1 MEKKAKE
8 VAKKATTAKKKT
20 ATKSVAAKKADTK
33 VVKAKS
39 KAVVAREKAK
49 EIEEL
54 KEIKVEEKKVEK
66 KAKKHQH
73 KYESAKIQSEDQKEI
88 MRFFIVLLVVVLMV
102 TAIYFLTRI
111 FVTKDLG
118 KKKGEAETEEVIPGN
133 VNYSVAIVGQILNRP
148 YDSYYVIVYDTTGD
162 KTSDAQSLMISYNS
176 KEERK
181 HLYRV
186 DLSNQLNKAYYDKEN
201 ENPSAQS
208 VNDFKFGDLTLLYI
222 KKGKVEKYI
231 TDIDKMKTELGIK

>member
-1 MEKKAKE
+1 MEKKAKK
-8 VAKKATTAKKKT
+8 VAKKTTT
-20 ATKSVAAKKADTK
+20 VKKADTK
-33 VVKAKS
+33 VASTKS

-54 KEIKVEEKKVEK
+54 KEIKIEKKEAK
-66 KAKKHQH
+66 KAKPKH
-73 KYESAKIQSEDQKEI
+73 KYESARIQSEDQKEI

-148 YDSYYVIVYDTTGD
+148 YDSYYVIVFDTTGD
-162 KTSDAQSLMISYNS
+162 KASDAQSLMISYNS

-222 KKGKVEKYI
+222 RKGKVEKYI